1 MLSGLGK
8 GNSQRPILIEFKAW
22 GYADAVNSLSQT
34 QKLQANPLARPRQV
48 RPALV
53 HMRGDYLG
61 SSFRLERVVTRI
73 GRGSDAE
80 LRLENDDEAS
90 RLHAKI
96 ERCETPT
103 GHYQYWLTDLRST
116 NGTQLNGIPLTPGEP
131 VLLHDGDKFSIG
143 RHILKFTFLDD
154 IDEEFHRRITELI
167 THDDLTGL
175 LTRKSFVMEMEREM
189 ARSNRYGHPFGL
201 LMMDIDYFKRVND
214 TYGHLIGSQVL
225 REVATVIRQTLRDS
239 DIAGRYGGE
248 EYIALLP
255 ETDRARAHEAAER
268 IRAAIERV
276 PFTASLHNPQLK
288 LHLTISIG
296 IASYPSDGTRVT
308 DLIER
313 ADEAMYE
320 AKRRGRNMVQ
330 VTGQSAAHRSTPPSV
345 PAIRPSATDR
355 IDKPHKAPADHLP
368 IEQQKP
374 VVTEQ
379 SV

>member
-1 MLSGLGK
+1 
-8 GNSQRPILIEFKAW
+8 
-22 GYADAVNSLSQT
+22 
-34 QKLQANPLARPRQV
+34 
-48 RPALV
+48 
-53 HMRGDYLG
+53 MRGDYLG
-61 SSFRLERVVTRI
+61 SSFRIERSVMRI

-96 ERCETPT
+96 ECSETPT
-103 GHYQYWLTDLRST
+103 GHFQYWLTDLRST

-154 IDEEFHRRITELI
+154 IDEEFHRRITDLI

-175 LTRKSFVMEMEREM
+175 LTRKSFILEMEREM

-201 LMMDIDYFKRVND
+201 LMMDIDFFKRVND

-225 REVATVIRQTLRDS
+225 REVAVVIRQTLRDS

-255 ETDRARAHEAAER
+255 ETDRVRAHEAAER
-268 IRAAIERV
+268 IRAAIESA
-276 PFTASLHNPQLK
+276 PFTASLHDPNLK
-288 LHLTISIG
+288 LNLTISVG
-296 IASYPSDGTRVT
+296 ISSYPGDATQVN

-320 AKRRGRNMVQ
+320 AKRRGRNLVQ
-330 VTGQSAAHRSTPPSV
+330 IAGQSSATRTTPPSL
-345 PAIRPSATDR
+345 PTAGRPMPRLEANPTE
-355 IDKPHKAPADHLP
+355 HLT
-368 IEQQKP
+368 IEQPKP
-374 VVTEQ
+374 AGD
-379 SV
+379 S

>member
-1 MLSGLGK
+1 MNLKLGAIL
-8 GNSQRPILIEFKAW
+8 RP
-22 GYADAVNSLSQT
+22 VNSLNQT
-34 QKLQANPLARPRQV
+34 QKLQANPLARPRQA

-61 SSFRLERVVTRI
+61 SSFRIEHAITRI

-90 RLHAKI
+90 RLHARI
-96 ERCETPT
+96 ERLETPT
-103 GHYQYWLTDLRST
+103 GHFQYWLTDLRST
-116 NGTQLNGIPLTPGEP
+116 NGTQLNGIPLVPGEA

-175 LTRKSFVMEMEREM
+175 LNRKSFILEMQREM

-201 LMMDIDYFKRVND
+201 LMMDIDHFKRVND
-214 TYGHLIGSQVL
+214 TYGHLVGSQVL
-225 REVATVIRQTLRDS
+225 REVATVIRETLRDS

-255 ETDRARAHEAAER
+255 ETDRLRAHEAAER
-268 IRAAIERV
+268 IRQAIERTS
-276 PFTASLHNPQLK
+276 FTASITASHHK
-288 LHLTISIG
+288 LSLTISIG
-296 IASYPSDGTRVT
+296 VASYPGDAAQIN
-308 DLIER
+308 DLIQR

-320 AKRRGRNMVQ
+320 AKRRGRNLVQ
-330 VTGQSAAHRSTPPSV
+330 TTGQSADNRATPPSL
-345 PAIRPSATDR
+345 PLPPPSGDDSPTE
-355 IDKPHKAPADHLP
+355 HLT
-368 IEQQKP
+368 IEQPQPVKP
-374 VVTEQ
+374 
-379 SV
+379 

>member
-1 MLSGLGK
+1 M
-8 GNSQRPILIEFKAW
+8 
-22 GYADAVNSLSQT
+22 NSLSRT
-34 QKLQANPLARPRQV
+34 QKLQANPLARPRQA

-61 SSFRLERVVTRI
+61 SSLRIERNVLRI

-90 RLHAKI
+90 RLHAKV

-103 GHYQYWLTDLRST
+103 GHFQYWLTDLRST
-116 NGTQLNGIPLTPGEP
+116 NGTQLNGIPLVPGEP

-154 IDEEFHRRITELI
+154 IDEEFHRRITDLI

-175 LTRKSFVMEMEREM
+175 LTRKSFILEMEREM
-189 ARSNRYGHPFGL
+189 ARSTRYGHSFGL

-214 TYGHLIGSQVL
+214 THGHLVGSQVL
-225 REVATVIRQTLRDS
+225 REVAGVIRQTLRDS
-239 DIAGRYGGE
+239 DVAGRYGGE

-255 ETDRARAHEAAER
+255 ETDRVRAHEAGER
-268 IRAAIERV
+268 IRMAIESV
-276 PFTASLHNPQLK
+276 PFTASLHDPRAK

-296 IASYPSDGTRVT
+296 ISSYPSDATRVN

-320 AKRRGRNMVQ
+320 AKRRGRNLVQ
-330 VTGQSAAHRSTPPSV
+330 VSGQSPAMRATPPSV
-345 PAIRPSATDR
+345 PAPPAWSALE
-355 IDKPHKAPADHLP
+355 ADSPTEHHT
-368 IEQQKP
+368 IEQP
-374 VVTEQ
+374 RPAGEM
-379 SV
+379 